1 MQNFILRSL
10 GRGLLAVSCL
20 LSLGLGL
27 GLGSVTHA
35 QTPENTLRSTGPVT
49 LVMSYYVSPANRLA
63 WREEMQSNGLR
74 QLQAWKE
81 RGVFKNYRVL
91 VSRHVDSGGW
101 DTMTILTFG
110 KATDAAQWKKVEQTA
125 PAGLSA
131 KALGL
136 AERIETTPVDLVRS
150 NNSTDDA
157 SNSVYLAIGYP
168 SMGDTQDYLRHVDG
182 YVVPQLDG
190 LVSAQTLRKY
200 RLYESRYA
208 QGAGRPWATMALLQ
222 YKGDEGLASS
232 DAATATVRAR
242 LQEQPAWKTLAEE
255 VRKTGKDT
263 PVQFVLADQIAL
275 P

>member
-1 MQNFILRSL
+1 MQNFISRSL
-10 GRGLLAVSCL
+10 GRWLLAVSCL
-20 LSLGLGL
+20 L
-27 GLGSVTHA
+27 GLGSVTQA
-35 QTPENTLRSTGPVT
+35 QTPENPLRSTGPVT
-49 LVMSYYVSPANRLA
+49 LVMSYYVLPANRLA

-110 KATDAAQWKKVEQTA
+110 KYADAAQWKKIEQTT

-131 KALGL
+131 KALAL
-136 AERIETTPVDLVRS
+136 AERVETTPVDLVRS
-150 NNSTDDA
+150 NNSSDDA

-168 SMGDTQDYLRHVDG
+168 AQGESADYLRHLDG

-190 LVSAQTLRKY
+190 LVTAQVMRKY

-208 QGAGRPWATMALLQ
+208 AGAGRPWATMALLQ
-222 YKGDEGLASS
+222 YKGDEGLANN
-232 DAATATVRAR
+232 DAATASVRAR
-242 LQEQPAWKTLAEE
+242 LQEQPAWKALAEE
-255 VRKTGKDT
+255 ARKSGRDK